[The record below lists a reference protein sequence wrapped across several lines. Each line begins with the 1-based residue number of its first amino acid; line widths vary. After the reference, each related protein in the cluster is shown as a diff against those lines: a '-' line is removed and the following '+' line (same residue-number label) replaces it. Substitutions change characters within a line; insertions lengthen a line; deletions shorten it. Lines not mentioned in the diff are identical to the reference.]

1 MPKEEWEM
9 NKYKSTDL
17 QIQLLQQFKLFS
29 FQLPHQAT
37 KIENLS
43 LEIANNGVFLPA
55 LYLPITQ
62 LAPTI
67 ASDKI

>member
-1 MPKEEWEM
+1 M

-17 QIQLLQQFKLFS
+17 QIQFLQQFKLFC

-43 LEIANNGVFLPA
+43 FEITNNGVFLSA
-55 LYLPITQ
+55 FYLPITQ
-62 LAPTI
+62 LAPSI
-67 ASDKI
+67 ASEKI